1 MRGLLRSK
9 LVPALSAS
17 VDAMRIVVSSP
28 TKLVTLLVGV
38 SLLPLGYVFA
48 LYFSVQAMGVGDE
61 TTFVAVALVSL
72 TAGAVATA
80 APTPGGVGVVEAV
93 LLASLTGIGVPSGP
107 ALAAVLLYRVGTFWL
122 PIIPGFIAFRV
133 LTKRSTL

>member
-1 MRGLLRSK
+1 
-9 LVPALSAS
+9 
-17 VDAMRIVVSSP
+17 MRIVVSSP
-28 TKLVTLLVGV
+28 VKLVTLLLGV
-38 SLLPLGYVFA
+38 SLLPLGYAFA
-48 LYFSVQAMGVGDE
+48 LYFSVRAMGVGS

-107 ALAAVLLYRVGTFWL
+107 ALAAVLLYRVATFWL
-122 PIIPGFIAFRV
+122 PILPGFLSFRV
-133 LTKRSTL
+133 LTRRAVL